1 MKKNIFTFVI
11 ALIINTLCLAQ
22 KQWKYD
28 DLKWCQTILPTAM
41 DLLLQ
46 KPHLKAT
53 GDSVLVAYDDVIV
66 SGGTKWVKK
75 AADRNCLSADPNDCL
90 VWCLVEQP
98 EIKTV
103 RQRKEALSSDK
114 IVEIKKGIFIEK
126 RFYDEA
132 AIETPCQEAA
142 KPTLQ
147 KAIIEALIK
156 KKMLRKQQKD
166 ESAVAYTLFCESNF
180 AQALTEFQE
189 AEELPEGFW
198 DLQTLQALGV
208 VFPTE
213 VGN

>member
-1 MKKNIFTFVI
+1 MKKTSFTFI
-11 ALIINTLCLAQ
+11 TSLIISTLCLAQ
-22 KQWKYD
+22 KQWNYD
-28 DLKWCQTILPTAM
+28 DLKWCQTVLPAAM

-46 KPHLKAT
+46 KPYLKAT

-98 EIKTV
+98 EVKTV

-114 IVEIKKGIFIEK
+114 IMEIKKGIFIEK

-142 KPTLQ
+142 KPALQ

-166 ESAVAYTLFCESNF
+166 ESATAYTLFCESNF
-180 AQALTEFQE
+180 AQALIEFQE

-198 DLQTLQALGV
+198 DLETLKALGIV
-208 VFPTE
+208 SAR
-213 VGN
+213 

>member
-1 MKKNIFTFVI
+1 
-11 ALIINTLCLAQ
+11 
-22 KQWKYD
+22 
-28 DLKWCQTILPTAM
+28 LPTAM

-132 AIETPCQEAA
+132 AIETPCQEDA
-142 KPTLQ
+142 KPALQ

-166 ESAVAYTLFCESNF
+166 ESATAYTLFCESNF